1 MNESEN
7 LQYFPFDKPQKVNLY
22 LEGDSRTVVVLGYW
36 QDLSSP
42 DGKTYYNQAI
52 GEMNAT
58 RYPASISYDLIEKS

>member
-7 LQYFPFDKPQKVNLY
+7 LQYFPFNKPQQVSLY
-22 LEGDSRTVVVLGYW
+22 LEDNIINVFVLGYW

-52 GEMNAT
+52 GKMNAT
-58 RYPASISYDLIEKS
+58 GYDVTIPSKGVEL